1 MISYSINEAALFS
14 AQHKGNSMG
23 PQFITLTWK
32 SLSLNLDVSHFIM
45 EEDFKS
51 FRSTEKFPVRA
62 KRSSSYCCHV
72 KRSLSVRI

>member
-1 MISYSINEAALFS
+1 MISDSINEAASFS
-14 AQHKGNSMG
+14 ARHKGNSMG
-23 PQFITLTWK
+23 PQFITLTLK

-62 KRSSSYCCHV
+62 KRYSSYCCQV
-72 KRSLSVRI
+72 KRSPSLRI